1 MTAASLQAAGAAAPA
16 AAPEMNHSTDASE
29 AGTRPAP
36 AGGAEAPANDVPERA
51 LVRIANLEIRPG
63 EYQVLA
69 DGKRVGL
76 TVREFQTFLVLAER
90 PDRVVTRPEI
100 YALVWGGQM
109 TYRDRSVDVFV
120 RKVRRKLA
128 TCAPNWSYIHTHFGV
143 GYRFSPERVTS
154 V

>member
-1 MTAASLQAAGAAAPA
+1 M
-16 AAPEMNHSTDASE
+16 
-29 AGTRPAP
+29 
-36 AGGAEAPANDVPERA
+36 
-51 LVRIANLEIRPG
+51 
-63 EYQVLA
+63 LA

-128 TCAPNWSYIHTHFGV
+128 TCAPGLDLHPHALRRRLPLLARARHHSLRRGSHRRTGSARSGDSLVDLPHG
-143 GYRFSPERVTS
+143 SK
-154 V
+154 

>member
-1 MTAASLQAAGAAAPA
+1 MSVSSGPQGAELPSGVVAAV
-16 AAPEMNHSTDASE
+16 AS
-29 AGTRPAP
+29 GRGPGGGDGPAP
-36 AGGAEAPANDVPERA
+36 DAHQRPEVIR
-51 LVRIANLEIRPG
+51 LANLEIRPT
-63 EYQVLA
+63 EFEVLA

-76 TVREFQTFLVLAER
+76 TVREFQTFLVLAHR

-120 RKVRRKLA
+120 RKVRRKLDA
-128 TCAPNWSYIHTHFGV
+128 CSPGWAYIHTHFGV

-154 V
+154 A

>member
-1 MTAASLQAAGAAAPA
+1 MSVQGGRRGAEVSGVMAAIAAAPGVGGA
-16 AAPEMNHSTDASE
+16 DGPK
-29 AGTRPAP
+29 PAP
-36 AGGAEAPANDVPERA
+36 GQPAGVIR
-51 LVRIANLEIRPG
+51 LANLEIRPA
-63 EYQVLA
+63 EFEVLA

-76 TVREFQTFLVLAER
+76 TVREFQTFLVLAHR

-128 TCAPNWSYIHTHFGV
+128 TCSPGWTYVHTHFGV

-154 V
+154 A